1 MMSSTL
7 IKIFSV
13 CIMLTYWLSFF
24 SQALGQKKLKIRVVA
39 TENKLLQ
46 YKENGINK
54 GSTID
59 ILNILLKENNIETT
73 IEYMPWARAYRIAE
87 TTPNTII
94 LSMVKTKEREKKFHW
109 IGIVSQLS
117 RVFIS
122 LKDNPEAFVENI
134 EQAKHKIVAVSRNG
148 FSQNELIKQGFIVG
162 KNLYVV
168 SSMEQGFNLLLK
180 GKVELIY
187 YDPEVIKRYIFNK
200 KQDVN
205 EISYAPITAKDQRTS
220 YIAINKDSDP
230 FLVKKLMFTM
240 AKFSQTEKYRIL
252 LKQ

>member
-1 MMSSTL
+1 MMRSKL

-13 CIMLTYWLSFF
+13 CIVLTYWVSFL
-24 SQALGQKKLKIRVVA
+24 SQALVQKKLKIRVVA

-46 YKENGINK
+46 YKENDINK

-59 ILNILLKENNIETT
+59 ILTILLKENNIETT
-73 IEYMPWARAYRIAE
+73 VEYMPWARAYHIAE

-94 LSMVKTKEREKKFHW
+94 LSMVKTTEREAKFHW

-134 EQAKHKIVAVSRNG
+134 EQAKNKIVAVSRNG

-168 SSMEQGFNLLLK
+168 SSMEKAFDLLLK
-180 GKVELIY
+180 RKVELIY
-187 YDPEVIKRYIFNK
+187 HDPEAIKRYI
-200 KQDVN
+200 VN
-205 EISYAPITAKDQRTS
+205 EKHSVQAISYAPITPKDQRTS

-230 FLVKKLMFTM
+230 VLVKKLMATM
-240 AKFSQTEKYRIL
+240 AKFAQTEKYRAL